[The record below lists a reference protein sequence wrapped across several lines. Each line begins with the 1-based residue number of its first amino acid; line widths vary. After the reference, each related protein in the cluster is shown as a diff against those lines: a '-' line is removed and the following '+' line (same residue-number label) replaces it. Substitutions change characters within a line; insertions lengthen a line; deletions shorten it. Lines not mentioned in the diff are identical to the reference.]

1 MKKALAFLISV
12 ALLVAPAGC
21 AAEHGQLT
29 LERVEQLAE
38 KGEALTWSDFEGY
51 AYEEAGSGLYIRVYD
66 VNEEYYVMV
75 GGPSLE
81 ESPPVRPAGVPGR
94 RGAVCGAAGRRLGG
108 LSARGVNPPGQ
119 VATAGCAKAP
129 AVFLR
134 ATASFARIQ
143 VGRVPGKGPGAALC
157 DKRRMCHDIGRED
170 YPLSQTAGAVP
181 GAAVPA
187 AGCLPPIGFQVGAGG
202 FT

>member
-21 AAEHGQLT
+21 AADPGQLT

-81 ESPPVRPAGVPGR
+81 ESPLYVRLVS
-94 RGAVCGAAGRRLGG
+94 RGDEQYVELREGG
-108 LSARGVNPPGQ
+108 LEG
-119 VATAGCAKAP
+119 
-129 AVFLR
+129 FL
-134 ATASFARIQ
+134 Q
-143 VGRVPGKGPGAALC
+143 G
-157 DKRRMCHDIGRED
+157 E
-170 YPLSQTAGAVP
+170 
-181 GAAVPA
+181 
-187 AGCLPPIGFQVGAGG
+187 
-202 FT
+202 